1 MSWCRGTK
9 SLPHL
14 QLPKSGSS
22 KACRFIKREQNAN
35 QLTYHATV
43 RFLLVCPVSSENTYR
58 SIFSQVSYHLAW
70 HNESTSPHVMN
81 TILEHYMLAK
91 RDSQLMTPSL
101 ALTGLQACKIAPP
114 PPQLLAKLLN
124 YTVVFRDIL
133 DFDAWGL
140 EQISFPGLSK
150 Y

>member
-1 MSWCRGTK
+1 MSWCCGTK

-91 RDSQLMTPSL
+91 RDSQLMAPSL

-114 PPQLLAKLLN
+114 PSTVSKVIKLYSCFQGYFGFWCMRARAN
-124 YTVVFRDIL
+124 
-133 DFDAWGL
+133 
-140 EQISFPGLSK
+140 QFPWIK
-150 Y
+150 